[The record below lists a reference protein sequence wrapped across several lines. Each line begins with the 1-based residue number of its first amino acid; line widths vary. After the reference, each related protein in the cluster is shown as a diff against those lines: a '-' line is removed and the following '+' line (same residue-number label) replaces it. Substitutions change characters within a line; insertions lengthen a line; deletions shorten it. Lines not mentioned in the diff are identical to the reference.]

1 MRGPKFLRKQP
12 TTGLKISDGAEIGVD
27 EPNMRSCT
35 KANRTGDEKAY
46 DETQHPKNTKLAN

>member
-12 TTGLKISDGAEIGVD
+12 TTGLKILDGAEIGVD

-35 KANRTGDEKAY
+35 KANRTGNEKAY
-46 DETQHPKNTKLAN
+46 DETKHP